1 MWAVVACGAH
11 LSLWAGVWMC
21 VLVPQWSLNWRNPM
35 AQTIWIH
42 KLTDAKKAEADGM
55 DYICEHLF
63 QALTQSGKLTKV
75 KGWNPLQN
83 ASAKDGTTYRALF
96 CDSCAKNYNNGNVRM
111 AKEPVLV

>member
-1 MWAVVACGAH
+1 
-11 LSLWAGVWMC
+11 
-21 VLVPQWSLNWRNPM
+21 M

-42 KLTDAKKAEADGM
+42 RLADPKKSEADGM

-63 QALTQSGKLTKV
+63 QALSQTGKLTQV
-75 KGWNPLQN
+75 KGWNLFPD

-96 CDSCAKNYNNGNVRM
+96 CDSCGKNYNNGHVRM